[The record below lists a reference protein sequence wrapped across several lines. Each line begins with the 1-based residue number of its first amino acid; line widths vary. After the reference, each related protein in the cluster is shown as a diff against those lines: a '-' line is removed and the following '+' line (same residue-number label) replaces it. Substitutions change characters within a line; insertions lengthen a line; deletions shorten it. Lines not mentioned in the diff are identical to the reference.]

1 MSEGKTFTSKTVLLS
16 LFNEG
21 NRIKEETSAIGGK
34 FGERIRAQ
42 VENGRLHSAAFSKAM
57 SIYRKSR
64 NNEMEALDQIDN
76 LRFYLEVIEGEIRD
90 KGHMG
95 NLDDM
100 ARPSVEQIV
109 SGLEPAEATPTDALS
124 PKDAL
129 TKLRAARD
137 KNPPPSPDEVEARQ
151 NDGAAKRRGRPP
163 KLSVVGSE
171 DAVAPPPPPP
181 VSLLDD
187 DEEFEAAAPTPPAPP
202 SGAALSA

>member
-1 MSEGKTFTSKTVLLS
+1 MSEGKTFTSKTVLLA
-16 LFNEG
+16 LLKEG
-21 NRIKEETSAIGGK
+21 NRIKEETSAISGRY
-34 FGERIRAQ
+34 GERIRAQ
-42 VENGRLHSAAFSKAM
+42 VENGQLHGPAFRVAQ
-57 SIYRKSR
+57 SIERKRR
-64 NNEMEALDQIDN
+64 NNEIAAQDMMDHL
-76 LRFYLEVIEGEIRD
+76 LFYCEVIQEDMRNG
-90 KGHMG
+90 GHMG

-109 SGLEPAEATPTDALS
+109 SGLEPAEASPTDALS

-129 TKLRAARD
+129 KKLRAARD